1 MDKLLQQL
9 LMQVLTNYI
18 QTSLHVTQKNIL
30 MNRRPQQYQVD
41 NAFTSMM
48 QNIPAMF
55 HQVNS
60 PAVQPAPAF
69 DISQLLQTLANNAP
83 QTGVPQQPVTPTN
96 QPTVTP

>member
-1 MDKLLQQL
+1 MDKILQQL
-9 LMQVLTNYI
+9 LMNVLTNYI

-41 NAFTSMM
+41 NAFTSLM

-69 DISQLLQTLANNAP
+69 DISQLLQGIANIAP
-83 QTGVPQQPVTPTN
+83 QQGVQQPVATTN
-96 QPTVTP
+96 QPIHPTP